1 MLDSLFGQEMP
12 LLVKGILA
20 FVIVLALM
28 MACVWLVRRFG
39 GTRLGT
45 PSARGRQPP
54 RLAVIDTVF
63 IEGRR
68 RLALIRRDNVEHL
81 ILIGGPTDVV
91 IEQNIVRAV
100 PVAQPRDAA
109 GRVSGGEPMPRV
121 EGPRAEPRPA
131 AGEPGWSP
139 EPRGPRPSEPTWT
152 PAPEPVGRS
161 GRPPA
166 EPRVPQPEP
175 AGPAGRG
182 APEGPRVPAK
192 LGSREAEQPMEMRQ
206 SPPTADVN
214 LADMAQRLEAA
225 LRRPAARPPEP
236 TDTPRPEPVRPE
248 PARPEPTRG
257 EPTRGEPTRAEP
269 RGEPVRAEP
278 KPKPAAEAPRPP
290 APPAS
295 EQQPPRQARPA
306 PDAPRAANEPSPQQ
320 ATEPA
325 KPTESGDAKAAAGK
339 SVFDTL
345 EEEMANLLGRTGK
358 T

>member
-109 GRVSGGEPMPRV
+109 GRAPGAEPMPRV

-139 EPRGPRPSEPTWT
+139 EPRGPRPSGPTWT

-192 LGSREAEQPMEMRQ
+192 LGSREAEQPVEMRQ

-236 TDTPRPEPVRPE
+236 TDTPRPER
-248 PARPEPTRG
+248 ARPEA
-257 EPTRGEPTRAEP
+257 TRGEPTRAEP

-290 APPAS
+290 APPLS
-295 EQQPPRQARPA
+295 EQPPPRQARPAPA

-320 ATEPA
+320 AAEPA